1 MKKIFK
7 VLLALLL
14 VYIGIVFVFWFAGI
28 CPKYKTKYIDLMP
41 GTVGYPS
48 NEKKW
53 VKVLSDLK
61 LCPFSEKVY

>member
-14 VYIGIVFVFWFAGI
+14 IYIGIVFVFWFTGI
-28 CPKYKTKYIDLMP
+28 CPKYIDLMP
-41 GTVGYPS
+41 DIVGYPS

-53 VKVLSDLK
+53 ILVLYNLK
-61 LCPFSEKVY
+61 LCPFSKQVY

>member
-14 VYIGIVFVFWFAGI
+14 IYIGIVFVFWFTGI
-28 CPKYKTKYIDLMP
+28 CPKYINLMP
-41 GTVGYPS
+41 GIAGYPS
-48 NEKKW
+48 NEKIW
-53 VKVLSDLK
+53 VKVLSGLK